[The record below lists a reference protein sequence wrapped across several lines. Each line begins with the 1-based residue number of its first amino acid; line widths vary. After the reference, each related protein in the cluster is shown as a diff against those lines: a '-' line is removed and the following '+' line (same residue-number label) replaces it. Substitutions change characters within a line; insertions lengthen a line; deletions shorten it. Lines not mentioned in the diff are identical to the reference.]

1 MRLHTLRHW
10 KATMHYHQTKD
21 ISYVMNFL
29 GHKNTKN
36 TSIYTQLVNPAED
49 EYVSKVARTVN
60 EARELV
66 EAALNMSATS
76 IELGSSKNPSN
87 Y

>member
-1 MRLHTLRHW
+1 ML
-10 KATMHYHQTKD
+10 YHQTKD
-21 ISYVMNFL
+21 ILYVMNFL
-29 GHKNTKN
+29 GHKNIKN
-36 TSIYTQLVNPAED
+36 ALIYTQLVNPAED

-66 EAALNMSATS
+66 EVGFEYVCDIDRAR
-76 IELGSSKNPSN
+76 IFKNPSN

>member
-10 KATMHYHQTKD
+10 KATMLYHQTKD
-21 ISYVMNFL
+21 ILCVMNFL
-29 GHKNTKN
+29 GHKNIKN
-36 TSIYTQLVNPAED
+36 TLIYTQLVNPAED

-76 IELGSSKNPSN
+76 IELGFSKNPSN

>member
-1 MRLHTLRHW
+1 
-10 KATMHYHQTKD
+10 
-21 ISYVMNFL
+21 MNFL
-29 GHKNTKN
+29 GHKNIKN
-36 TSIYTQLVNPAED
+36 ALIYTQLVNPAED

-60 EARELV
+60 EARALV

-87 Y
+87 H